1 MVSSISLKY
10 DGEVH
15 IATFSSR
22 MAKRGKNKSLQ
33 WSEFLGSVLTTTKTK
48 ETLQEY
54 MKMSKDEQD
63 RIKDVGAYVGGWLR
77 EGSRKAEN
85 LEHRTLL
92 TLDADFAQP
101 DLIDTVDL
109 VYGCAV
115 AAYPTHKHTPEKP
128 RLRLVMPLRRQ
139 VSAEEYEA
147 VGRRVAYDLGME
159 QFDDTTYQPTRI
171 MYYPSTCL
179 LYTSP
184 SPRDA

>member
-63 RIKDVGAYVGGWLR
+63 RIKDVGA
-77 EGSRKAEN
+77 
-85 LEHRTLL
+85 
-92 TLDADFAQP
+92 
-101 DLIDTVDL
+101 
-109 VYGCAV
+109 
-115 AAYPTHKHTPEKP
+115 
-128 RLRLVMPLRRQ
+128 
-139 VSAEEYEA
+139 
-147 VGRRVAYDLGME
+147 
-159 QFDDTTYQPTRI
+159 
-171 MYYPSTCL
+171 
-179 LYTSP
+179 
-184 SPRDA
+184 